1 MKLTFLLLCVLC
13 ATAAFGQATAGGAV
27 LSAEPQIVELPN
39 HPAQATQQAMGIEQN
54 LLGNSEN
61 LSGHGQR
68 PLWEVAPKTQS
79 VPLGDI
85 ARDLRKEHAMAP
97 KAVIVWDN

>member
-1 MKLTFLLLCVLC
+1 MS
-13 ATAAFGQATAGGAV
+13 GGAA
-27 LSAEPQIVELPN
+27 LSAEPQVLQVPS
-39 HPAQATQQAMGIEQN
+39 HPARAYQKDMGQDQN
-54 LLGNSEN
+54 LLGSSHT
-61 LSGHGQR
+61 LSAHGER

-85 ARDLRKEHAMAP
+85 ARTFREEHATVK